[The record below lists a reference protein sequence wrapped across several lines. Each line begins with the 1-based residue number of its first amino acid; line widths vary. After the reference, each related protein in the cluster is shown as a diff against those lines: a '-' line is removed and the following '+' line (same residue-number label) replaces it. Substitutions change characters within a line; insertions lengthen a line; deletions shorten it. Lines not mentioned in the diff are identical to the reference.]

1 MYYGRGLSSKT
12 CDDNELREDK
22 EDICEEAKTRG
33 KGQVGQREKREEW
46 DGDNE

>member
-1 MYYGRGLSSKT
+1 MDYGGFLSSKT

-22 EDICEEAKTRG
+22 EDICEEAKTRE